1 VGIFRKSD
9 NEKRLVAA
17 RGDLDAAIAK
27 LAAID
32 AGKAA
37 ALSDNAAFR
46 KWQSDRSEA
55 AIEVDRLTALVASLQ
70 GDAEAARISD
80 EREATRRRLAAARK
94 DAGDLAQRIQI
105 DGQRIAAEL
114 LQLARDAAQQALE
127 AKALNADLPEGE
139 TPIAA
144 ADILARDAGAA
155 PRKDLRSREVAL
167 WVVAG
172 TGAIVGNQGA
182 VVSKDGVTG
191 QLDDP
196 FSSMRPR
203 CVKRRFREIEYQ
215 PHMLSDWPGDFHT
228 LVRLPRLDGPGFLF
242 DGALL
247 TTEAVAAINVDAT
260 VKPAKRQPRP
270 VQIELIPVDPVWP
283 PAGIAPGEADR
294 SIVA

>member
-9 NEKRLVAA
+9 NEKRLAA
-17 RGDLDAAIAK
+17 AIADLDAASAK

-37 ALSDNAAFR
+37 SLSDNAAFR
-46 KWQSDRSEA
+46 KWQVDRSEA

-70 GDAEAARISD
+70 GDAAAARISD

-105 DGQRIAAEL
+105 DGQRIATEL
-114 LQLARDAAQQALE
+114 VQLARDAAQQALE

-144 ADILARDAGAA
+144 ADILARDTGAA
-155 PRKDLRSREVAL
+155 PREDIRSREVEL
-167 WVVAG
+167 WVVAS
-172 TGAIVGNQGA
+172 TGNIVGDQRA
-182 VVSKDGVTG
+182 VISKDGVTG
-191 QLDDP
+191 ELSTG

-203 CVKRRFREIEYQ
+203 CAKRLFREVEFH
-215 PHMLSDWPGDFHT
+215 PHVLSDWPGDFHT
-228 LVRLPRLDGPGFLF
+228 LVRLPRLDGPGALF

-247 TTEAVAAINVDAT
+247 TVEAVAAIDLAAL
-260 VKPAKRQPRP
+260 VKPAKRQPRSI
-270 VQIELIPVDPVWP
+270 QIELIPVDPTWT
-283 PAGIAPGEADR
+283 PADAAPGEADR
-294 SIVA
+294 SVVA